1 MKMLSLVIACAT
13 VFILLACFDQA
24 EGQGPGFSPPEGSY
38 DDGYNQG
45 FKEGYQMG
53 YSDGFAAGGGSSG
66 GGTSGGGESSG
77 GGGEEVDFEEETDTI
92 LGPAPDKVV
101 QQFIDGFKVENE
113 SQCKAL
119 FAKDSPHLSNWDSD
133 WDQMQSASWSNWKA
147 PKLHEVEN
155 GKARVTVKC
164 SMKSFFGSSDVR
176 VFIDL
181 VTRDNYWKIYE
192 ITYSSY

>member
-1 MKMLSLVIACAT
+1 MKILSFVIACAA
-13 VFILLACFDQA
+13 VFILLGCFDKA

-53 YSDGFAAGGGSSG
+53 YSDGFTAGGGSSG
-66 GGTSGGGESSG
+66 GDTGD
-77 GGGEEVDFEEETDTI
+77 GEEVDFEEEEEETETI
-92 LGPAPDKVV
+92 LGPAPDKIV
-101 QQFIDGFKVENE
+101 QQFIDGFKAENE
-113 SQCKAL
+113 AACKAL
-119 FAKDSPHLSNWDSD
+119 FAKDSPQLKTWDSD
-133 WDQMQSASWSNWKA
+133 WDQMQSANWSNWKT
-147 PKLHEVEN
+147 PTLHDHDSRE
-155 GKARVTVKC
+155 ARVTVKC
-164 SMKSFFGSSDVR
+164 SVKSFLGDADVR